1 MSGNNINPVYTPPV
15 TLPLNNPGDLAQPM
29 QNLLRPVGSY
39 VLDTAYHP
47 IQSAF
52 QSAPQGGSNG
62 PSGISG
68 PYAVPDG
75 QSLGQVASG
84 TQAQPFDVTMSQL
97 ATAVYGTRGDPP
109 EGWSAVSDEMIRA
122 RITEEG
128 APPASDQQVATWR
141 QTFLGGGEVTS
152 AQQFKAEI
160 YTDGEGNFV
169 LSYRGTAEG
178 AADWGNNFRQGTG
191 FETHDF
197 GDKFSD
203 TAVNTAVEFASRFGG
218 EDGNI
223 DNLAITGHSQGGGL
237 ASVGSVASGI
247 PAVTFDASGIH
258 PNTLERMG
266 FSPETAREFANE
278 GGIRA
283 YSLDSDALSQAQ
295 ESWVTGLMAPDA
307 LGTRIIVEP
316 GPVAEHTLAG
326 RALEIEFENL
336 SPAERAAAN
345 LLIEAAR
352 GTDLPLVGLAG
363 DLTYAALSHNPNVLT
378 AAMIEQQPWQ
388 AGYENPSDFGR
399 DLQNAIPDAAKD
411 DYALNTHD
419 LITDIGEVADTDF
432 ANGDYVLGGV
442 RILGDVGEGFFNSV
456 GDTVSGF
463 GEQWA
468 GDVRDQAGEW
478 ADGLRGQGPLG
489 MGDAAAVMVEG
500 FGGAGAWLLESG
512 SGAFE
517 WAADGVGSGFEFLA
531 DRGGEAAQ
539 WAVDGFV
546 STVDAAV
553 DGAGYVVDAV
563 GTGVDYAIDAATTGW
578 NAGVEV
584 AAQAW
589 DGAVDTVSTGWNNT
603 VDAVST
609 GWNNTV
615 DTVSSGVSWVNDK
628 MPWNW

>member
-1 MSGNNINPVYTPPV
+1 MSGNSINPIYSPQV
-15 TLPLNNPGDLAQPM
+15 TLPLNPVDLARPM
-29 QNLLRPVGSY
+29 QNLLRPVVPY

-47 IQSAF
+47 IQSAQAAF
-52 QSAPQGGSNG
+52 QPAPQGGSNG
-62 PSGISG
+62 PSGVSG

-75 QSLGQVASG
+75 QSLGEVASG

-109 EGWSAVSDEMIRA
+109 EGWSAVSDAMLRERGIDN
-122 RITEEG
+122 
-128 APPASDQQVATWR
+128 PAAWR
-141 QTFLGGGEVTS
+141 QEFLGGGQVTS
-152 AQQFKAEI
+152 AQQFKAEV
-160 YTDGEGNFV
+160 YTDGDGNFV

-178 AADWGNNFRQGTG
+178 AADWDNNFRQGTG

-203 TAVNTAVEFASRFGG
+203 TAVNTAVEFADRFGN
-218 EDGNI
+218 DGG

-258 PNTLERMG
+258 PNTLDRMG
-266 FSPETAREFANE
+266 FSPEAARGFANE

-295 ESWVTGLMAPDA
+295 ESWVTGLVAPDA

-316 GPVAEHTLAG
+316 GPVAGHTLAG

-345 LLIEAAR
+345 LVIEAAR
-352 GTDLPLVGLAG
+352 NTGLPLVGLAG

-378 AAMIEQQPWQ
+378 AAMVEQQPWQ
-388 AGYENPSDFGR
+388 AGYENPSNFGR

-419 LITDIGEVADTDF
+419 LITDIDEVAGTDF

-442 RILGDVGEGFFNSV
+442 RILGDLGEGFFNSV

-489 MGDAAAVMVEG
+489 MGDAAAVVVEG
-500 FGGAGAWLLESG
+500 FGGAGAWLLEGG

-517 WAADGVGSGFEFLA
+517 WAADGVGGGFEFLA
-531 DRGGEAAQ
+531 DRGGEGAQ

-563 GTGVDYAIDAATTGW
+563 GTGVDYAIDTATSGW
-578 NAGVEV
+578 NAGVQV
-584 AAQAW
+584 ATEAW
-589 DGAVDTVSTGWNNT
+589 DGAVDTVSSGWNNT
-603 VDAVST
+603 VDTVST

-615 DTVSSGVSWVNDK
+615 DTVSSGASWVNDK